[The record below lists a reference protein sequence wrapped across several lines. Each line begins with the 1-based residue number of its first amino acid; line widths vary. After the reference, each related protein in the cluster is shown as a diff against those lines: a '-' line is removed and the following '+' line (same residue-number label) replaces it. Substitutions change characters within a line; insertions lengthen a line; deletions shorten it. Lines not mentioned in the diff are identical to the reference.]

1 MTYDFY
7 STLLKIH
14 IQKLEFLSYQKNQN
28 KVQAKEMLGIAWKT
42 LTASTDWKYEKSCSE
57 TGDVIASRQSEE
69 GRKIF
74 KLTVSFILPSNKNFF
89 LYAFLFNFVL

>member
-1 MTYDFY
+1 
-7 STLLKIH
+7 
-14 IQKLEFLSYQKNQN
+14 
-28 KVQAKEMLGIAWKT
+28 MLGIAWKT

-74 KLTVSFILPSNKNFF
+74 KLTVSFIIPSNKTSFYLIMF
-89 LYAFLFNFVL
+89 YEMI

>member
-1 MTYDFY
+1 
-7 STLLKIH
+7 
-14 IQKLEFLSYQKNQN
+14 
-28 KVQAKEMLGIAWKT
+28 MLGIAWKT

-74 KLTVSFILPSNKNFF
+74 KLTVSYILQSNKNF
-89 LYAFLFNFVL
+89 LSLTYVRESYT

>member
-1 MTYDFY
+1 MNLNF
-7 STLLKIH
+7 
-14 IQKLEFLSYQKNQN
+14 QKNQS
-28 KVQAKEMLGIAWKT
+28 KVQAKEMFHLAWKT

-74 KLTVSFILPSNKNFF
+74 KLTVSSSLTYHHIEIVKLNHLEIC
-89 LYAFLFNFVL
+89 LYKL

>member
-1 MTYDFY
+1 MQRY
-7 STLLKIH
+7 
-14 IQKLEFLSYQKNQN
+14 IQTICVNFNFQKNQS
-28 KVQAKEMLGIAWKT
+28 KVQAKEMLHLAWKT

-74 KLTVSFILPSNKNFF
+74 KLTVSSSLIYHQIEIVKNYFDIC
-89 LYAFLFNFVL
+89 LYKL

>member
-1 MTYDFY
+1 MNFN
-7 STLLKIH
+7 
-14 IQKLEFLSYQKNQN
+14 FQKNQS
-28 KVQAKEMLGIAWKT
+28 KVQAKEMLHLAWKT

-74 KLTVSFILPSNKNFF
+74 KLTVSLLSNENSFLMLKVFTLFPFKYSICTMCNNKLVKN
-89 LYAFLFNFVL
+89 